1 MKKEIMPFIHHMP
14 KAELHVHLAGTLTP
28 EQIMIFAQRNHLHI
42 PFETLEDIKNAYRS
56 FNDLESFIKLY
67 NTVNKVLQT
76 EEDFYDLAYAYLKKA
91 AAEHVLHAEIF
102 FEVQTHLPRG
112 IQFATV
118 INGLHKA
125 SMQAEHDVG
134 ITSSFIL
141 CFLRNLSQEEAFV
154 ILDMSLA
161 YKDYIVG
168 IGLAGQEKGYPPS
181 AFADVFKKAKEAG
194 YKLCAHAGEDVGP
207 DYIWQ
212 AIRVVNVDRIDHGVQ
227 CIKDPTLIAYLRKT
241 ELPITVCPLS
251 NKALGIVA
259 DLADHPLKQMCD
271 AGLNV
276 SINSDDPPFFGGMIN
291 ANYQAA
297 YEHIGLSKEQLIA
310 CARNSIRASF
320 VSEKDKKQMLKK
332 LEKNFTQKDA

>member
-1 MKKEIMPFIHHMP
+1 MKKSITPFILQLP

-28 EQIMIFAQRNHLHI
+28 EQTMTFAQRNHLPI
-42 PFETLEDIKNAYRS
+42 PFQSLEGIKKAYHS
-56 FNDLESFIKLY
+56 FDDLESFIELY

-76 EEDFYDLAYAYLKKA
+76 EEDFYDLTYAYLKNA
-91 AAEHVLHAEIF
+91 ATEHVLHAEIF

-118 INGLHKA
+118 INGLHRA
-125 SMQAEHDVG
+125 SIQAEQDIG
-134 ITSSFIL
+134 ITSNFIL
-141 CFLRNLSQEEAFV
+141 CFLRNLSQEEAFA

-212 AIRVVNVDRIDHGVQ
+212 AIRLLNVDRIDHGVQ
-227 CIKDPTLIAYLRKT
+227 CVKDPTLVAYLRET

-259 DLADHPLKQMCD
+259 NLADHPLKKMC
-271 AGLNV
+271 AASLNV

-297 YEHIGLSKEQLIA
+297 YDFIGLSKEQLIA

-320 VSEKDKKQMLKK
+320 VSETKKNRMLKR
-332 LEKNFTQKDA
+332 LEHAINTNY